1 MQETAKNAG
10 VSIVTGD
17 TKVVDHGKGD
27 GIYIN
32 TAGIGVIAP
41 NVQISPQRI
50 QIGDS
55 IIINSDI
62 ARHGMTIMLAREGV
76 TFESQIES
84 DCADLSGLVQEL
96 IAANID
102 LHCLRD
108 LTRGGLAS
116 GLLEISTATQ
126 QRFEVLETAIPICEN
141 VQSACEILGFD
152 PLYVANEACF
162 VLFVSA
168 NETDKTLDVLRS
180 NPLGAKAQKIGIVTD
195 IVQNGAVILKT
206 AMGINRQLMLLSGEQ
221 LPRIC

>member
-1 MQETAKNAG
+1 MQETAQAAG

-17 TKVVDHGKGD
+17 TKVVDQGKGD

-32 TAGIGVIAP
+32 TAGIGVVAS

-50 QIGDS
+50 HVGDH

-62 ARHGMTIMLAREGV
+62 ARHGMAIMLVREGV
-76 TFESQIES
+76 AFESQIES
-84 DCADLSGLVQEL
+84 DCADLSGLVHKLVAE
-96 IAANID
+96 NID

-116 GLLEISTATQ
+116 GLLELATTSEH
-126 QRFEVLETAIPICEN
+126 RFEIQETAIPIHDD
-141 VQSACEILGFD
+141 VQSACDILGFD

-162 VLFVSA
+162 VLFVAHEDS
-168 NETDKTLDVLRS
+168 EKTLALLRQHS
-180 NPLGAKAQKIGIVTD
+180 LGSQARQIGTVTNVD
-195 IVQNGAVILKT
+195 KNGPVILQT
-206 AMGINRQLMLLSGEQ
+206 SMGVNRQLTLLSGEQ